1 MPLNGNA
8 LTFEEVRSIIFF
20 YFTAEI
26 LVCFLGNKE
35 HIKLVITHTLRGLQ
49 NNVLLN

>member
-8 LTFEEVRSIIFF
+8 LTFEEVRSIIF
-20 YFTAEI
+20 YFTAEL
-26 LVCFLGNKE
+26 LVCFLDNKE
-35 HIKLVITHTLRGLQ
+35 HIRLVITHTLSRLQ